1 MSFNIGL
8 SGLYAAN
15 KQLDVTGNNIA
26 NVATTGFKSSRAEFA
41 DVYSASK
48 LGVGSKTIGSGVNL
62 ANVSQNFGQGAV
74 NNTGNL
80 LDMGIEGSGFF
91 VLSDNGALSY
101 TRAGTFK
108 ADKDGYITNT
118 NGTARLQGYGVD
130 ANGVINTSVLT
141 DLRIDT
147 SNLAPKA
154 SSTVESTINLNSNS
168 DVINQTTT
176 PFDPDETASY
186 SKKFSTTI
194 YDTQGNPHPMDQYMV
209 KTGSNTWNTY
219 TLIDG
224 RNPDGSAVTGE
235 GAKAPV
241 ASTMSFDATGAL
253 VSVTTP
259 NPEEDADPI
268 VSSTLTVSNWM
279 PGATVN
285 GAWVSNGAAANE
297 KGIGINMAKTTQY
310 NTDTTRNPPTQDGYA
325 TGHINNLTIDGSGVM
340 FANFSNNQS
349 RAIGQI
355 SLASFT
361 NEQGLQPVGG
371 TAWKETYASGQA
383 GFDVPKTGT
392 LGSIASNSLEDSN
405 VNLTNELVDLIKA
418 QSNYQ
423 ANAKTISTQSTIM
436 QTIIQMT

>member
-8 SGLYAAN
+8 SGLSAAS

-48 LGVGSKTIGSGVNL
+48 LGVGSRTVGSGVNL
-62 ANVSQNFGQGAV
+62 ANVSQNYGQGAV

-80 LDMGIEGSGFF
+80 LDMAIEGSGFF
-91 VLSDNGALSY
+91 VLSDNGSLSY

-108 ADKDGYITNT
+108 TDKDGFVTNST
-118 NGTARLQGYGVD
+118 GTARLQGYGVD
-130 ANGVINTSVLT
+130 ANGRIMNGVLT

-154 SSTVESTINLNSNS
+154 SSTVDSTINLNSNS
-168 DVINQTTT
+168 DVINPTDN
-176 PFDPDETASY
+176 PFDPSKTASY

-194 YDTQGNPHPMDQYMV
+194 YDTQGNAHPMDQYMV
-209 KTGSNTWNTY
+209 KTGANTWDTY

-224 RNPDGSAVTGE
+224 RNPNGSPVTGDKAE
-235 GAKAPV
+235 APV
-241 ASTMSFDATGAL
+241 ASRMVFDATGAL

-259 NPEEDADPI
+259 GADGKADVI
-268 VSSTLTVSNWM
+268 SSTLTVGNWK
-279 PGATVN
+279 PGAEVN
-285 GAWVSNGAAANE
+285 GDWVSNGAMANGT
-297 KGIGINMAKTTQY
+297 GIAINMAKTTQY
-310 NTDTTRNPPTQDGYA
+310 NTDTSRNPPTQDGYA
-325 TGHINNLTIDGSGVM
+325 TGQINNLTIDGSGVM

-361 NEQGLQPVGG
+361 NEQGLQAVGG
-371 TAWKETYASGQA
+371 TAWKETFASGQA
-383 GFDVPKTGT
+383 GYDVPKAGT
-392 LGSIASNSLEDSN
+392 LGSIASHSLEDSN